1 MDHDEVVRQ
10 KMTERYLLEELDPK
24 QREEF
29 EEHFFDCGI
38 CALDVRAA
46 SMFVE
51 QSKAV
56 LGEGGKK
63 ADASSPV
70 GAPAGWLAWLRPAFA
85 VPAFA
90 LLLLVVGYQNL
101 VTYPRMQEALNN
113 PQLLPSISLNMRTR
127 GAEMHGVEASRNGSF
142 LLVVNIPPD
151 SSYLSYIAELYDAAG
166 NREWSLKIP
175 ASSEQDQWPIEVP
188 AAKREAGTYTL
199 ALRGITAA
207 GENREVARVPFEL
220 QIQK

>member
-51 QSKAV
+51 QSKTV
-56 LGEGGKK
+56 LAEEEKK
-63 ADASSPV
+63 AEASGPV
-70 GAPAGWLAWLRPAFA
+70 RVQAGWLAWLRPAFA

-90 LLLLVVGYQNL
+90 LLLLVIGYQNL
-101 VTYPRMQEALNN
+101 VTYPRLQEALNN

-127 GAEMHGVEASRNGSF
+127 GAETHVIEVPRGGSF

-151 SSYLSYIAELYDAAG
+151 SSYLSYIAELYNAAG
-166 NREWSLKIP
+166 NRQWSLTIP
-175 ASSEQDQWPIEVP
+175 ASSVQDQWSIKVP
-188 AAKREAGTYTL
+188 AANREAGTYRL

-207 GENREVARVPFEL
+207 GESREVARVPFEL

>member
-46 SMFVE
+46 STFVE
-51 QSKAV
+51 QSKTV
-56 LGEGGKK
+56 LAEEEKK
-63 ADASSPV
+63 ADVSGPARV
-70 GAPAGWLAWLRPAFA
+70 RAGWLTWLRPAFA
-85 VPAFA
+85 VPVFA
-90 LLLLVVGYQNL
+90 LLLVVIAYQNF
-101 VTYPRMQEALNN
+101 VAYPRLQEARNS

-127 GAEMHGVEASRNGSF
+127 GAETQVISTSRKGSF

-166 NREWSLKIP
+166 NRQWSLTIP
-175 ASSEQDQWPIEVP
+175 ASSVQDQWPIEVP
-188 AAKREAGTYTL
+188 VANREAGTYSL
-199 ALRGITAA
+199 ALLGVTAA
-207 GENREVARVPFEL
+207 GDSKEVSRIPFEL

>member
-1 MDHDEVVRQ
+1 
-10 KMTERYLLEELDPK
+10 
-24 QREEF
+24 
-29 EEHFFDCGI
+29 
-38 CALDVRAA
+38 
-46 SMFVE
+46 MFVE
-51 QSKAV
+51 RSKAV
-56 LGEGGKK
+56 LGEEGKK

-70 GAPAGWLAWLRPAFA
+70 DVRAGWLAWLRPAFA

-90 LLLLVVGYQNL
+90 LLLLVIGYQNL
-101 VTYPRMQEALNN
+101 VTYPRLQEALNN

-127 GAEMHGVEASRNGSF
+127 GAETRVVDASRNGSF

-175 ASSEQDQWPIEVP
+175 ASSEQDQWPIEVR

>member
-63 ADASSPV
+63 ADVSGPV
-70 GAPAGWLAWLRPAFA
+70 GARTGWFAWLRPAFA
-85 VPAFA
+85 VPAFV
-90 LLLLVVGYQNL
+90 LLLLVIGYQNL
-101 VTYPRMQEALNN
+101 VSDPRLQEALNN

-127 GAEMHGVEASRNGSF
+127 GAETQVIATSRRGSF

-166 NREWSLKIP
+166 TREWSLKIP

-199 ALRGITAA
+199 VLRGITAA

-220 QIQK
+220 KIQK